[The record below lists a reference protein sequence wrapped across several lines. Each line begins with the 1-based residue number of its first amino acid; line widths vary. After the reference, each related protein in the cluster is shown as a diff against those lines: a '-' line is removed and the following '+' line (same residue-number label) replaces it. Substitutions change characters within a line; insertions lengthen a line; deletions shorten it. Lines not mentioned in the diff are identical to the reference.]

1 VSENMKN
8 LLFLLFCFSE
18 AARCPGTDF
27 EKIRINGEDK
37 CVKAFIYDISNPIF
51 NRPRT
56 WSDSEKE
63 CQRVAPTGL
72 FLERLNSDKFGRQR
86 RPSCFN
92 P

>member
-1 VSENMKN
+1 MKN

-27 EKIRINGEDK
+27 EKIRVNGEDK

-63 CQRVAPTGL
+63 CQRVAPTG
-72 FLERLNSDKFGRQR
+72 
-86 RPSCFN
+86 
-92 P
+92 